1 MTNREA
7 RRAASLVPVDEIYAF
22 ANWVYAQGWPLK
34 DPPAVPLGWSWPL
47 DEQYRAIAKVAGQ
60 GAWSAVDPHRA
71 FAAQARAEL
80 ALSLATGLPW
90 EKDDVQPDGTCAVG
104 GHRVR
109 RGVAEGHGYRGLRM
123 WPWDPDD
130 TAFCLV
136 LGGDR
141 RFAFAGW
148 MFGAEAKRAE
158 WKCHYGPGGRIPG
171 YFVPTDSLRSPQTL
185 PGARFK

>member
-1 MTNREA
+1 MTNRKA
-7 RRAASLVPVDEIYAF
+7 RRAAAPVSIDEVYAF
-22 ANWVYAQGWPLK
+22 ANWIKAQGWPPQ
-34 DPPAVPLGWSWPL
+34 DPPAIPLGWYSPL
-47 DEQYRAIAKVAGQ
+47 DEQYRAIAKHAGQ
-60 GAWSAVDPHRA
+60 GAWAALDPRRA
-71 FAAQARAEL
+71 SREQALAEL

-109 RGVAEGHGYRGLRM
+109 RGVAEGHGLRI

-136 LGGDR
+136 LGQDR

-158 WKCHYGPGGRIPG
+158 WKCASGPGGIMPM
-171 YFVPTDSLRSPQTL
+171 YFVPTDSLRPPRTL
-185 PGARFK
+185 PGARFE